1 MAPLL
6 LLTCDCGT
14 GPIGGATGGF
24 IPVPD
29 GSEGTIH
36 PWGIEGAQP
45 EDKVKI
51 QFVKHVFQLYR
62 AKIYL
67 YSDRKR
73 GNGAKFRDS
82 LTFKGPCESVLK

>member
-51 QFVKHVFQLYR
+51 HFVKHVFQLYR
-62 AKIYL
+62 AKSIYIQIGKEVMGQNSETL
-67 YSDRKR
+67 
-73 GNGAKFRDS
+73 
-82 LTFKGPCESVLK
+82 